1 MSLMFRIVILSRKKL
16 VYNKEKLVIINHRP
30 YNIKNMDNK
39 FKSIFTKLPEI
50 LSSCDDLGENFEK
63 ILVELKPYVD
73 YEFAYVCYLN
83 AGSANIQYRKVD
95 EKAKTK
101 LAPIPEQVTMIN
113 FPEIIKTKL
122 YNSKGILFDEKNS
135 IFKAAEFNSTS
146 SNYLITKLALKDTVF
161 GFLLLSRSVKKP
173 FTKEELELADTFSS
187 IVSYSI
193 KDSEL
198 TSVFKLQLRALQD
211 SLVEKTMAFATIKKQ
226 NAKIIEAD
234 KIKNEFLANISHEL
248 RTPLNAIIGF
258 SEALS
263 MKIFGELTEKQD
275 EYVSDI
281 HVSGLHLLG
290 MINEILEISKIEAK
304 ALKLALS
311 RFNLQT
317 SLNEVTNIVRPLA
330 NKKQIELVKTTKD
343 FLEIEADYQ
352 KVQQILYNLL
362 SNAIKFT
369 KENGKIEIGYTSNK
383 TSVTIFVKD
392 NGIGID
398 PKYHGKIF
406 GKFVQLN
413 NIYSKK
419 ESSTGL
425 GLTITKELTELHGGK
440 ISFESRVDE
449 GTTFFV
455 KLPLKTKKKKDL

>member
-1 MSLMFRIVILSRKKL
+1 MENKYKNILGRI
-16 VYNKEKLVIINHRP
+16 
-30 YNIKNMDNK
+30 
-39 FKSIFTKLPEI
+39 PEL
-50 LSSCDDLGENFEK
+50 LSSDDDLPKNFEK
-63 ILVELKPYVD
+63 ILDELKRTID

-83 AGSANIQYRKVD
+83 SGSANIQHRKVS
-95 EKAKTK
+95 EKAKNK
-101 LAPIPEQVTMIN
+101 LAPIPEQVTLVN
-113 FPEIIKTKL
+113 FPEIIKSKL
-122 YNSKGILFDEKNS
+122 YDCEGLVFDENS
-135 IFKAAEFNSTS
+135 PVFKAAQFNATN
-146 SNYLITKLALKDTVF
+146 SNYLIAKLFIRETVF
-161 GFLLLSRSVKKP
+161 GFVLLSRSARKP
-173 FTKEELELADTFSS
+173 FTKDDLNLVNAFASL
-187 IVSYSI
+187 VSYTI

-211 SLVEKTMAFATIKKQ
+211 SLVDKTLAYATIKKQ
-226 NAKIIEAD
+226 NEKILEAD
-234 KIKNEFLANISHEL
+234 KLKNEFLANISHEL

-263 MKIFGELTEKQD
+263 MKIFGELNAKQE

-304 ALKLALS
+304 AVKLALS
-311 RFNLQT
+311 KFNLQT

-330 NKKQIELVKTTKD
+330 NKKHIKLEKVTKD

-352 KVQQILYNLL
+352 KIQQILYNLL

-369 KENGKIEIGYTSNK
+369 KEEGTIEIGYTFNK
-383 TSVTIFVKD
+383 SSVTIFVKD

-398 PKYHGKIF
+398 KKYHGKIF

-413 NIYSKK
+413 NVYSKK

-425 GLTITKELTELHGGK
+425 GLTITKELVELHGGK
-440 ISFESRVDE
+440 ISFESVVDK
-449 GTTFFV
+449 GTTFYV
-455 KLPLKTKKKKDL
+455 KLPLKAKKKKES